1 MTDFDP
7 INKPSHYNQSD
18 IECIDAIRAALGEDG
33 FRAFCRGTVIKYAW
47 RADHKGATAQDLGKM
62 AWYARMAAGDDPREY
77 RNQKLA
83 GWPAQRQVP
92 ICKLCGLPANSTV
105 ACYNERCPG

>member
-7 INKPSHYNQSD
+7 VNKPAHYND
-18 IECIDAIRAALGEDG
+18 GEIECIDAMRSALTDEE
-33 FRAFCRGTVIKYAW
+33 FRGGCKMQAMQYIW
-47 RADHKGATAQDLGKM
+47 RERLKGGDQDLQK
-62 AWYARMAAGDDPREY
+62 AVWWLRMASGDDPREY

-83 GWPAQRQVP
+83 GWPAQRPVP
-92 ICKLCGLPANSTV
+92 ICKLCGLPANSGT